1 MTTLVKEVSTFFV
14 QNEEQNDIIDSL
26 REYSA
31 NEKRQVYIIRSPLGN
46 NDFEYD
52 YEKGMMLL
60 IPDFKIIFLNED
72 SEDSENFTYYIND
85 VLNDIDNISLYFKFP
100 TLFDNNL
107 SKFISNTYTASLHIV
122 GCSLSIIP
130 TVSAFTDISA
140 VCPGWNSA
148 GIFFGSMK
156 LYLFSYPK

>member
-1 MTTLVKEVSTFFV
+1 MTTPVKEVSTFFV

-60 IPDFKIIFLNED
+60 IPDFKIIFLTV
-72 SEDSENFTYYIND
+72 FTEPMFHEI
-85 VLNDIDNISLYFKFP
+85 L
-100 TLFDNNL
+100 
-107 SKFISNTYTASLHIV
+107 
-122 GCSLSIIP
+122 
-130 TVSAFTDISA
+130 
-140 VCPGWNSA
+140 
-148 GIFFGSMK
+148 
-156 LYLFSYPK
+156 PKEEVESVFQSFVRF